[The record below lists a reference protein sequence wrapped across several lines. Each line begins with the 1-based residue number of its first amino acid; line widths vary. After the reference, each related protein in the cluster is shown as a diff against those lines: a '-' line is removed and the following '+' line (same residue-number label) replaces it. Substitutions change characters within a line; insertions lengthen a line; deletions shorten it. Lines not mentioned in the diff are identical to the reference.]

1 MTGGVR
7 IGELPWWE
15 LGEVAE
21 ADARIFGP
29 TAWSV
34 QYYWAVAAQPGTE
47 MIVAH
52 VTEEVSRDDNEAA
65 APAGNPGIPGS
76 LAGWIVMSAVGT
88 EADVMTIA
96 TTEAARG
103 RGIGRTLLGE
113 GIDWAIDQG
122 ASTIHLEVDENNV
135 AALGLYRSLGFE
147 EWGRR
152 PDYYPG
158 ADAVL
163 MRRSAR

>member
-15 LGEVAE
+15 FGEVAD

-29 TAWSV
+29 TAWSL
-34 QYYWAVAAQPGTE
+34 QYYSAVAAQPGTA
-47 MIVAH
+47 MIVARL
-52 VTEEVSRDDNEAA
+52 VDEVSRADESD
-65 APAGNPGIPGS
+65 PPSSGNQDIPGS
-76 LAGWIVMSAVGT
+76 LAGWIVMSAVGA

-122 ASTIHLEVDENNV
+122 ASTIHLEVDEGNA

-158 ADAVL
+158 ADAIL

>member
-1 MTGGVR
+1 MQ
-7 IGELPWWE
+7 IADLPWWD
-15 LGEVAE
+15 LAEVAE

-29 TAWSV
+29 TAWTV
-34 QYYWAVAAQPGTE
+34 QYYWAVRAQPGTAMFAARLPE
-47 MIVAH
+47 GAVGEDEA
-52 VTEEVSRDDNEAA
+52 VTDGRPDDDS
-65 APAGNPGIPGS
+65 PGA
-76 LAGWIVMSAVGT
+76 LAGWVVMSAIGA

-103 RGIGRTLLGE
+103 RGVGRSLLTAGL
-113 GIDWAIDQG
+113 DWAARQG
-122 ASTIHLEVDENNV
+122 AEVVHLEVADGND

-158 ADAVL
+158 ADAIL
-163 MRRSAR
+163 MRRSLR